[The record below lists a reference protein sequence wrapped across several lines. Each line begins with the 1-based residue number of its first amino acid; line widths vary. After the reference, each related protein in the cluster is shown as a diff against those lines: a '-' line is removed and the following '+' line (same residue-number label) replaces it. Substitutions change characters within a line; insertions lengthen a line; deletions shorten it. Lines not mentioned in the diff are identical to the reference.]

1 MVIALVAAPPEP
13 LWYQQAQPV
22 ALGLPGLVL
31 VPWEGELCLFLSS
44 FSPEGL
50 SLPVSLLI
58 CLQGPTGHQ
67 GVGFSV
73 DLEWLLGSLH
83 GEEGGNQT
91 PTADVQLE
99 DSLPPFSETTV
110 QRFLNTQF
118 NLKQAQVQ
126 TIHKSF

>member
-1 MVIALVAAPPEP
+1 MVIALVAITGAP
-13 LWYQQAQPV
+13 
-22 ALGLPGLVL
+22 L
-31 VPWEGELCLFLSS
+31 VPASTAHGPGPSWRGSGPLEGELCLFLSS

-58 CLQGPTGHQ
+58 CLHGPTGHQ
-67 GVGFSV
+67 GVGLSV

-83 GEEGGNQT
+83 GGEGGNQT
-91 PTADVQLE
+91 PTASVQLE
-99 DSLPPFSETTV
+99 DSLAPFSETTA
-110 QRFLNTQF
+110 QTFLNTQF